1 LYLPLNL
8 SLQNSNTMTTIRS
21 SLTTKDFDP
30 EDFLKEHFATMSLE
44 NSVQPIAFTEGATK
58 EDQFD
63 LSTTQ
68 SKSAPKHKKV
78 SIVGCGQVG
87 MAIAYSILN
96 QEIAGSIALVDIDAE
111 KLDGEAKDLRQGS
124 AFHQRVRIEASSD
137 YSITAGSHL
146 VIITAGVAQKTG
158 ESRLSL
164 VERNGKLVTSRREKH
179 YCLCHS
185 IY

>member
-1 LYLPLNL
+1 MPPVHDKPHFRTA
-8 SLQNSNTMTTIRS
+8 SRS
-21 SLTTKDFDP
+21 SLITKDYDP
-30 EDFLKEHFATMSLE
+30 EDVLKEHFASLNLE
-44 NSVQPIAFTEGATK
+44 NSVLPIAFTDGATE

-63 LSTTQ
+63 LTSSTTQ
-68 SKSAPKHKKV
+68 SRNAPKHKKV

-111 KLDGEAKDLRQGS
+111 KLDGEAKDLQQGS

-146 VIITAGVAQKTG
+146 VIITAGVAQKVG

-164 VERNGKLVTSRREKH
+164 VERNGKLVTSEGEDTVLFLSH
-179 YCLCHS
+179 
-185 IY
+185 

>member
-1 LYLPLNL
+1 MPPVIDKHH
-8 SLQNSNTMTTIRS
+8 SRSGSRS
-21 SLTTKDFDP
+21 SLITKDYDP
-30 EDFLKEHFATMSLE
+30 EDVLKEHFASMNLE
-44 NSVQPIAFTEGATK
+44 NSVLPIAFTEGATE

-68 SKSAPKHKKV
+68 SRNAPKHKKV

-111 KLDGEAKDLRQGS
+111 KLDGEAKDLQQGS

-146 VIITAGVAQKTG
+146 VIITAGVAQKVG

-164 VERNGKLVTSRREKH
+164 VERNGKLVTSVGEETV
-179 YCLCHS
+179 LS
-185 IY
+185 LSQ